1 MPITYNPTT
10 ITQIANGQAITAT
23 NLNAPSVDL
32 QTRTVEIQNDTKYQ
46 EYLDSHSTDAVVK
59 VVPHLDSNTESK
71 LIITSRIKDDGS
83 TSNKL
88 RSYTMYMSGASL
100 SVYAKAVPGSRFII
114 PGTAFSSF
122 FSDSS
127 NLAVKS
133 SDLFVPGDGIYLKVP
148 TKQFRSSDSEVSY
161 QENYLPQTIA
171 RSTGNTYLTD
181 QVTTA
186 IAQADLVKLPRRTL
200 IEIIQSG
207 LTATTFINSINVA
220 SSFVSGTTYTASIN
234 ATTNVL
240 SIEKG
245 GTPGYLLRVV
255 GVQKA
260 RCTIEKVYNNTAG
273 TGIVLEVTGA
283 TSPIYTALDA
293 TSGASLTLAM
303 YQSDD
308 STAAGTNN
316 TIITDASTY
325 TVAPKDLDV
334 GYMYL
339 PLVRLTET
347 TMEVGDRS
355 FSLVRGAAQDGAA
368 ADNVFNIP
376 DFHGAPIE
384 YQHSAWTEGT
394 KGLVH
399 NLISNTKEG
408 IKGQVSIQGIFSP
421 SSNVFSADFSRTEQY
436 QSFIRNLTSGS
447 VVYFQKATFKVIDTI
462 VTASSPSALVF
473 TAVST
478 FRDHNSTFLSTGE
491 LAITETI
498 TDKNYRGYGS
508 EIELVP
514 SGPDAAESFTKG
526 TQSNDTPT
534 NKSTCIATIAATG
547 GGNITAGS
555 VVVTLDF
562 FVE

>member
-1 MPITYNPTT
+1 MPITYSPTT

-46 EYLDSHSTDAVVK
+46 EYLDSHGMDTVVK
-59 VVPHLDSNTESK
+59 LVPHLDSNTESK
-71 LIITSRIKDDGS
+71 LVITSRIKDDGS

-88 RSYTMYMSGASL
+88 RSYTVAMSGASL
-100 SVYAKAVPGSRFII
+100 SVYAKSVPGSRFII

-133 SDLFVPGDGIYLKVP
+133 SELFVPGDGVYLRVP
-148 TKQFRSSDSEVSY
+148 TKQFRGSDSASSY

-220 SSFVSGTTYTASIN
+220 NSFVAGTTYTASIN

-240 SIEKG
+240 SIAQG
-245 GTPGYLLRVV
+245 ATTGFLLRLVN
-255 GVQKA
+255 VQKT

-273 TGIVLEVTGA
+273 TGIILEVTGT
-283 TSPIYTALDA
+283 TSPIYTELTS

-303 YQSDD
+303 FQSDD
-308 STAAGTNN
+308 STAAGTNS
-316 TIITDASTY
+316 TIITDGSTY

-339 PLVRLTET
+339 PLARLTET
-347 TMEVGDRS
+347 TMEIGDRS
-355 FSLVRGAAQDGAA
+355 FSLIRESAQDGAA
-368 ADNVFNIP
+368 IDNVFNIP

-384 YQHSAWTEGT
+384 YQHSAWAEGT
-394 KGLVH
+394 KGLVF
-399 NLISNTKEG
+399 NLISNSIEG
-408 IKGQVSIQGIFSP
+408 IKGQISIRGIFSP

-436 QSFIRNLTSGS
+436 QSFIRNLTNGS
-447 VVYFQKATFKVIDTI
+447 VVYFQKATFKVIDSIAT
-462 VTASSPSALVF
+462 TSSPSALVF
-473 TAVST
+473 TAANAFRNSSST
-478 FRDHNSTFLSTGE
+478 LLPSGE
-491 LAITETI
+491 LIITKTI
-498 TDKNYRGYGS
+498 SDKDYRSYGS
-508 EIELVP
+508 EVELVP
-514 SGPDAAESFTKG
+514 SGPATAESFTKG
-526 TQSNDTPT
+526 TLSSNVPT

-555 VVVTLDF
+555 VAITLDF
-562 FVE
+562 FVK